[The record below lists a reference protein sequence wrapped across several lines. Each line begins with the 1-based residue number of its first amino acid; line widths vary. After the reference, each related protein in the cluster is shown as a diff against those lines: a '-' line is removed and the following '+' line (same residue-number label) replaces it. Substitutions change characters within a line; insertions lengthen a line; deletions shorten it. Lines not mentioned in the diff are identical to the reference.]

1 MIMQN
6 LSESLEPNSCVGRPQ
21 LVGEGQHPEK
31 LQGHWVL
38 ARVGKRVLRPGGL
51 ELTRQMLSALA
62 IGQRDRVVEF
72 APGLGVTARMVL
84 QSSPSAYWGV
94 EREPVAAQNL
104 RQQLIA
110 SGVQIVQGQAQAS
123 GLPSACASVVFGE
136 AMLSMQSLADK
147 SRVFAEARRLLLP
160 GGRYAIHELCFF
172 ADDASDDVRREIQ
185 AAMSMDI
192 HVGVQL
198 LSRKEWIKLFE
209 ENGLKVIWSGQAPMS
224 LLEPGRVL
232 RDEGFWG
239 SLRIAFNLL
248 RNPMLRRRMLA
259 MRRLFRKYK
268 KHIGAISLVG
278 IRISEST

>member
-1 MIMQN
+1 MQN
-6 LSESLEPNSCVGRPQ
+6 LSESSEPNSCVGRPQ
-21 LVGEGQHPEK
+21 LVGEGQRPEK

-38 ARVGKRVLRPGGL
+38 ARAGKRVLRPGGL

-84 QSSPSAYWGV
+84 QSRPSAYWGV
-94 EREPVAAQNL
+94 EREPAAAQNL
-104 RQQLIA
+104 RQQLIT
-110 SGVQIVQGQAQAS
+110 SGVQIVQGPAQAS

-160 GGRYAIHELCFF
+160 GGRYGIHELCFLG
-172 ADDASDDVRREIQ
+172 DDTSDDVRHEVQ
-185 AAMSMDI
+185 AAMSAEI
-192 HVGVQL
+192 HVGVQP
-198 LSRKEWIKLFE
+198 LSRKEWMKLFE
-209 ENGLKVIWSGQAPMS
+209 ENGLKVTWSGQAPMS

-239 SLRIAFNLL
+239 SLRIALNLL

-268 KHIGAISLVG
+268 EHIGAISLVG
-278 IRISEST
+278 IRVSEST